1 MNTFSHTWREK
12 CETHDGMT
20 TAIFEDLAA
29 WKRNEVV
36 YVDTCWQEDGHVE
49 QCPRGYE
56 TAIVDNMSVHSG
68 HMNRNWDAAQ
78 RYHQKLV
85 KDLLNPPTTKRC
97 RSCHQVKDLSEFGR
111 HHGFRDQHQNHCKAC
126 LSMKAKARYARRKHE
141 DHLGKDS
148 RRR

>member
-56 TAIVDNMSVHSG
+56 TAIVDTMKVYGEHL
-68 HMNRNWDAAQ
+68 NRNWEASVKHHQRQVAKLLKTETTRLAAL
-78 RYHQKLV
+78 K
-85 KDLLNPPTTKRC
+85 
-97 RSCHQVKDLSEFGR
+97 
-111 HHGFRDQHQNHCKAC
+111 
-126 LSMKAKARYARRKHE
+126 RRKHE
-141 DHLGKDS
+141 NKFNHGQLVG
-148 RRR
+148 